1 MTQRKTQSPI
11 FVSPDFPDASG
22 GGPAAAPHAGLAR
35 LAAVILDANERM
47 NLTADRDPALFWARH
62 IVDAAE
68 SARRIEAALGPPAAG
83 ERILDVGSGGGIPG
97 LAWAVLWPAARV
109 ELMEARLK
117 RVEFLRQAAAELGLG
132 NVTVHE
138 GRAEQLGQ
146 NPALREQFGLVT
158 ARALAAMP
166 TLLEL
171 TLPFVR
177 VGGWLAAI
185 KSQPVAEELA
195 QGRAAAETLG
205 GEAGAAVEPYLRGD
219 GKPCAV
225 CLVRKLRPTPP
236 GYPRRPNLPERR
248 PILTRNS

>member
-1 MTQRKTQSPI
+1 MTLRKTQPPT
-11 FVSPDFPDASG
+11 FVSQDFPEAG
-22 GGPAAAPHAGLAR
+22 GGGAAGAPHAGLAR
-35 LAAVILDANERM
+35 LAAVILEANEQM

-68 SARRIEAALGPPAAG
+68 SARRIEVALGPPAAG

-109 ELMEARLK
+109 ELMETRRK
-117 RVEFLRQAAAELGLG
+117 RVEFLRQAAAALGLS
-132 NVTVHE
+132 NVAVHE
-138 GRAEQLGQ
+138 GRAEELGQ
-146 NPALREQFGLVT
+146 DAALRERFGLVT

-205 GEAGAAVEPYLRGD
+205 GAAETTVEPYWRGD

-225 CLVRKLRPTPP
+225 CLVRKLAPTPP